1 MALIVSAIA
10 NDGILMKP
18 RFVKRVESV
27 DGNVVIKNNPENYR
41 TLMTRTEA
49 DQMKNLMEKVVT
61 DGTGSGLYT
70 DWYSAA
76 GKTGSAE
83 YRREDGETGTHSWFV
98 GFSNVDDPDIVVAVI
113 AEDAG
118 AGSTTAVP
126 IAREIFNSY
135 YSS

>member
-1 MALIVSAIA
+1 
-10 NDGILMKP
+10 
-18 RFVKRVESV
+18 
-27 DGNVVIKNNPENYR
+27 
-41 TLMTRTEA
+41 MTKEEA

-61 DGTGSGLYT
+61 NGTGSGLYT

-83 YRREDGETGTHSWFV
+83 YRRADGQTGTHSWFV
-98 GFSNVDDPDIVVAVI
+98 GFSGVEDPELVVAVI

-126 IAREIFNSY
+126 IAKEIFNSY